1 MAKKLR
7 TAVLCV
13 HGIGSQRA
21 QETVRGIV
29 DAVWFDD
36 DKTSNK
42 KIWTHPE
49 RSTEDIDLVVM
60 TTSETDAP
68 DERSTDFHELYWA
81 HLMSE
86 TRAVAVLL
94 WLFELVRK
102 GPLLKP
108 GMRAVWWAGAIFLCL
123 LTASLVL
130 ITLKAILALA
140 HIGHEPQAIILAPFF
155 VLFTVAAYGLFF
167 ATLRGATRLM
177 FVLAAMAI
185 LTGGVFFV
193 YFRYL
198 DGAVARAL
206 TEMFLVISV
215 ALVVAFATMGWRG
228 AIVMAVSYVV
238 TQVFFFAIYLN
249 SRWLIHWDRQNP
261 LTDIWTR
268 FSELTSYGPDGHLL
282 WNPVDEVLRHRWIFL
297 SLTEDWSAAIAW
309 VSILLYLALNA
320 GFLQPYLGDAARYF
334 RSAPANVL
342 VRRQIRSLAVDT
354 LKYLHTCGLYDR
366 IIVVAHSQGTV
377 IAYDMLR
384 AYFSQIC
391 NDLAVPKDLA
401 AFKSINKAAVDP
413 NTEAP
418 EEIKKQ
424 FRLNARRII
433 AELAKG
439 NPSEKPS
446 ANKTWLVTDFVT
458 LGSPLTHARYL
469 MCVGKTTEELASD
482 FNRRVCEREFPTC
495 PPKRL
500 DGDDLLT
507 FHNPR
512 TDNEEF
518 HHGALF
524 GLTRW
529 SNLYFP
535 LRELFW
541 GDAIGGPLQSVFG
554 THIRDIKVS
563 GFKPPKDSFF
573 AHNMYW
579 NVNRGRSVPQIVAL
593 REVVDLADQ
602 A

>member
-1 MAKKLR
+1 MR

-36 DKTSNK
+36 DPASKK

-60 TTSETDAP
+60 TTSETNAP
-68 DERSTDFHELYWA
+68 DRRSTDFHELYWA

-108 GMRAVWWAGAIFLCL
+108 GMRAVWWAATIFLCL

-155 VLFTVAAYGLFF
+155 VLFTVAVYGLFF
-167 ATLRGATRLM
+167 ATLRGAIKLM
-177 FVLAAMAI
+177 ILLTALAC
-185 LTGGVFFV
+185 LTGAIFFI
-193 YFRYL
+193 YFTYL

-206 TEMFLVISV
+206 TEMFLVILV
-215 ALVVAFATMGWRG
+215 AVVAAFAVMGWRG
-228 AIVMAVSYVV
+228 AMVMVLSYLV

-249 SRWLIHWDRQNP
+249 ARWLIHWDRQNP
-261 LTDIWTR
+261 LADIWGR
-268 FSELTSYGPDGHLL
+268 LSELTSVGPDGHLI
-282 WNPVDEVLRHRWIFL
+282 WNPADEVLRHGWIFL

-309 VSILLYLALNA
+309 VSILLYLVLNA

-334 RSAPANVL
+334 RNAPANVL
-342 VRRQIRSLAVDT
+342 VRRQIRGLAVDT

-384 AYFSQIC
+384 AYFSQVC
-391 NDLAVPKDLA
+391 NDLPVPKDMD
-401 AFKSINKAAVDP
+401 AFKRVNEAAVDP
-413 NTEAP
+413 NDDASEDAKKKLRADARAIVA
-418 EEIKKQ
+418 EI
-424 FRLNARRII
+424 
-433 AELAKG
+433 AKS
-439 NPSEKPS
+439 NPAGESTS
-446 ANKTWLVTDFVT
+446 AKTWLVTDFIT

-469 MCVGKTTEELASD
+469 MCNGKTADELAAD
-482 FNRRVCEREFPTC
+482 FARRVGEREFPTC

-500 DGDDLLT
+500 DGDGLLI
-507 FHNPR
+507 FNNPR
-512 TDNEEF
+512 TGKHEF
-518 HHGALF
+518 HHGAVF

-535 LRELFW
+535 LHELLW
-541 GDAIGGPLQSVFG
+541 GDAIGGPLQDVFG
-554 THIRDIKVS
+554 THIRDIRVS
-563 GFKPPKDSFF
+563 RFKPPKDSFF

-579 NVNRGRSVPQIVAL
+579 NVNSGRDVPQIIAL
-593 REVVDLADQ
+593 RDVVDLGDRDKP
-602 A
+602 